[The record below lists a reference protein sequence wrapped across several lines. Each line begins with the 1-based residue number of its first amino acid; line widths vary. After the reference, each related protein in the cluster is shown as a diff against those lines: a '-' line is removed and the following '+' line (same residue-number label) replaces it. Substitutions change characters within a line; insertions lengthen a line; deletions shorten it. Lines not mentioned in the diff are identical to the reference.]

1 MTTFSTIWDTE
12 VKKLAEACVAEPK
25 LVQIMSKG
33 DDYEPSKEEKEYLES
48 VLEKYKD
55 PYGMYCISDMIWRVE
70 HALADDRTV
79 IAKLAVA
86 EVYEVLN
93 RPSYFEDVFQN
104 DENNEEWKTRVA
116 LRGGIYKLMNA

>member
-48 VLEKYKD
+48 VFEKYKD

-70 HALADDRTV
+70 HALADDRTA

-104 DENNEEWKTRVA
+104 DGNNEEWKTRVA